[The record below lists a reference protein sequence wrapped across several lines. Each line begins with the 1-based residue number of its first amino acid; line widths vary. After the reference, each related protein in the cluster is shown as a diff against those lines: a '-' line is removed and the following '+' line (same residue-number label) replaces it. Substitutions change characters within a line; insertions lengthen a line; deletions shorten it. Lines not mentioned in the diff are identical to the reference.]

1 MYLDPEGEC
10 VPAAKLRWQPFVGM
24 AACAAANVLESVSG
38 LCRSVATEFF
48 SAANHVEE
56 QEHFRVRAAL
66 EIEALT
72 TDTPLLVPA
81 WAEDDEDKSD
91 EDKSDEDEDDD

>member
-1 MYLDPEGEC
+1 MYLYPEGDEY

-24 AACAAANVLESVSG
+24 AAHAAANVLESFSG
-38 LCRSVATEFF
+38 LCRAVATEFF

-81 WAEDDEDKSD
+81 WSDEAEDDDYD
-91 EDKSDEDEDDD
+91 DEDEDDD

>member
-24 AACAAANVLESVSG
+24 AAHATANVLESVSG
-38 LCRSVATEFF
+38 LCRAVATEFF

-56 QEHFRVRAAL
+56 QEDFRVRAAL

-81 WAEDDEDKSD
+81 WSEDDDD
-91 EDKSDEDEDDD
+91 DFEDEDDD

>member
-1 MYLDPEGEC
+1 VYLDPEGEC

-24 AACAAANVLESVSG
+24 AAHATANVLESVSG
-38 LCRSVATEFF
+38 LCRAVATEFF

-56 QEHFRVRAAL
+56 QEDFRVRAAL

-81 WAEDDEDKSD
+81 GAEDDED
-91 EDKSDEDEDDD
+91 ESDEDEDDD

>member
-1 MYLDPEGEC
+1 MYLYPEGDEY

-24 AACAAANVLESVSG
+24 AAHAAANVLESFSG
-38 LCRSVATEFF
+38 LCRAVATEFF

-81 WAEDDEDKSD
+81 WAEDDEDDESD
-91 EDKSDEDEDDD
+91 DDEDDD

>member
-1 MYLDPEGEC
+1 MYLDPEGEY
-10 VPAAKLRWQPFVGM
+10 VPAAKLRWQPFIGM

-38 LCRSVATEFF
+38 MCRAVAVEFF

-56 QEHFRVRAAL
+56 QEQFRLRAAL

-72 TDTPLLVPA
+72 TGTPLLVPA
-81 WAEDDEDKSD
+81 WSDEAEDEDYD
-91 EDKSDEDEDDD
+91 DEDEDDL

>member
-1 MYLDPEGEC
+1 MYLDPEGEYV
-10 VPAAKLRWQPFVGM
+10 VPAAKLRWQPFAGM
-24 AACAAANVLESVSG
+24 AAHAAANVLESFSG
-38 LCRSVATEFF
+38 LCRAVAAEFF

-72 TDTPLLVPA
+72 TDAPLLVPA
-81 WAEDDEDKSD
+81 WTEDSDDDDEYDEDDED
-91 EDKSDEDEDDD
+91 

>member
-1 MYLDPEGEC
+1 MTYLDPEDEQ

-24 AACAAANVLESVSG
+24 AAYAVANVFDSIHGFWRAVGS
-38 LCRSVATEFF
+38 EFF
-48 SAANHVEE
+48 ADANRLEE
-56 QEHFRVRAAL
+56 QEDFRVRTAL

-81 WAEDDEDKSD
+81 WSDEAEDEDYD
-91 EDKSDEDEDDD
+91 DEDEDDL